1 MTMTSLKHIIF
12 VAGPSKSHVQP
23 GVKFCVNFVN
33 KNPNLYISVYTLA
46 LLADFGAAFLSTQT
60 KEAQNR
66 IRIIPSVLDME
77 IASPL
82 DVVLALEKSFGPWI
96 LEQLSVPSF
105 EAGGH
110 VIAPP
115 SHIIEDHING
125 GISLASKDEH
135 KLPIISWWLTA
146 AASMIAHFGNEE
158 HGQGDRLFITIG
170 ELMAKQQ
177 PGSEKSIEE
186 VFHHVLSDRVL
197 CVPGLPPFYEHEQ
210 IPQLLPMLLPFVV
223 AVQPGW
229 NKMRDQVDIVAIS
242 STYEFEPV
250 AAEACANAFTH
261 PIKPYF
267 VGPGVEFPSTA
278 PTELDSTI
286 KFLDQAQSDLGPKS
300 VIYMAFGTLFFPLP
314 ESARHLEIIIEEIIS
329 QGFRLIF
336 ALSSAIAGMNERLKE
351 KLTASGDAIFPTW
364 VNQLRVL
371 EHPAIH
377 YFVSHGGWNST
388 TEAVVRGVPM
398 IFWPFAAD
406 QPTNVLQFTTQHDC
420 GFQLLQVRSGAARSK
435 AYPDITITGTDDA
448 VRSEVRGYLEA
459 SKGGRGRQQRL
470 NVKALG
476 KIMKGSFEKGGSAD
490 LALEEL
496 GKALGL

>member
-186 VFHHVLSDRVL
+186 VFHHVRLSKFNAWVDITKRMLMQVLSDRVL

-210 IPQLLPMLLPFVV
+210 IPQLLPMLLPFCH
-223 AVQPGW
+223 
-229 NKMRDQVDIVAIS
+229 
-242 STYEFEPV
+242 EPR
-250 AAEACANAFTH
+250 T
-261 PIKPYF
+261 
-267 VGPGVEFPSTA
+267 
-278 PTELDSTI
+278 
-286 KFLDQAQSDLGPKS
+286 
-300 VIYMAFGTLFFPLP
+300 
-314 ESARHLEIIIEEIIS
+314 
-329 QGFRLIF
+329 
-336 ALSSAIAGMNERLKE
+336 
-351 KLTASGDAIFPTW
+351 
-364 VNQLRVL
+364 
-371 EHPAIH
+371 
-377 YFVSHGGWNST
+377 
-388 TEAVVRGVPM
+388 
-398 IFWPFAAD
+398 
-406 QPTNVLQFTTQHDC
+406 
-420 GFQLLQVRSGAARSK
+420 
-435 AYPDITITGTDDA
+435 
-448 VRSEVRGYLEA
+448 
-459 SKGGRGRQQRL
+459 
-470 NVKALG
+470 
-476 KIMKGSFEKGGSAD
+476 
-490 LALEEL
+490 
-496 GKALGL
+496 